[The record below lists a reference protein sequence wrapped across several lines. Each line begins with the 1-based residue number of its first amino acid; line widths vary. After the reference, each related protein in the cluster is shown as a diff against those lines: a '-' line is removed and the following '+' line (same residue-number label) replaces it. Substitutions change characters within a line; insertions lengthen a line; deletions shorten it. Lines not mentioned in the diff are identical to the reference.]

1 MSMQTQRLT
10 ASHVKVGRPL
20 PGDVYDE
27 GGHLL
32 LSAGFVIESD
42 SQLETLLSR
51 GLYVDI
57 AAFQAHFG
65 NSAAALSP
73 PPETRKFDPFLL
85 RDSLKKR
92 LNRALRSLVEDPG
105 AIAHIKE
112 VAADI
117 HELAGTDPEGAVA
130 AGLLDED
137 ENYSIR
143 HSVLT
148 AILCDL
154 TATALGWP
162 ADRQS
167 SVVCAAL
174 SMNATVLDLQ
184 NRLVDQ
190 AEALNPQQRD
200 LVHGHPAAAAGRLR
214 EAGVDDPLWLA
225 AVLEHHEL
233 DGGAGY
239 PGGLTRPD
247 ETGQLVRLADV
258 LGALVSPRGDRKAL
272 PPPQA
277 VRALYTREVQ
287 GPCAALAGALVKVL
301 GLFPPGTFVK
311 LANGEIAV
319 VHRHGAVANAP
330 LVASITNG
338 TGNPYMKPLRRDTQH
353 KEFAVGGLTL
363 RGKLR
368 TGYDLGM
375 LWIRTL

>member
-1 MSMQTQRLT
+1 MSVEMQRLP
-10 ASHVKVGRPL
+10 ASHIKVGRPL
-20 PGDVYDE
+20 PGDIYDE
-27 GGHLL
+27 NGHLL

-57 AAFQAHFG
+57 ASFQAHYG
-65 NSAAALSP
+65 NAAATLSP
-73 PPETRKFDPFLL
+73 PPEARKSDPFLL

-92 LNRALRSLVEDPG
+92 LNRALRNLSGDPD
-105 AIAHIKE
+105 AILHIKE
-112 VAADI
+112 IAADT

-154 TATALGWP
+154 TGSALGWS
-162 ADRQS
+162 ADKRS

-174 SMNATVLDLQ
+174 SMNAAVLDLQ
-184 NRLVDQ
+184 NKLFDQ
-190 AEALNPQQRD
+190 SEALNPQQHD
-200 LVHGHPAAAAGRLR
+200 LVRCHPEVTASKLR
-214 EAGVDDPLWLA
+214 ESGVDYPLWHT
-225 AVLEHHEL
+225 AVFEQHEL

-239 PGGLTRPD
+239 PRGLPQPE

-258 LGALVSPRGDRKAL
+258 FGALVSPRGDRKAL
-272 PPPQA
+272 TPPQA
-277 VRALYTREVQ
+277 VRTLLTQEGQ
-287 GPCAALAGALVKVL
+287 GSCAALAGALIKVL

-319 VHRHGAVANAP
+319 VHRHGASANTP
-330 LVASITNG
+330 LVASITNS
-338 TGNPYMKPLRRDTQH
+338 TGNPYMKPLWRDTQH
-353 KEFAVGGLTL
+353 KEFAIAGLTL
-363 RGKLR
+363 RGKLT

-375 LWIRTL
+375 LWVRTL